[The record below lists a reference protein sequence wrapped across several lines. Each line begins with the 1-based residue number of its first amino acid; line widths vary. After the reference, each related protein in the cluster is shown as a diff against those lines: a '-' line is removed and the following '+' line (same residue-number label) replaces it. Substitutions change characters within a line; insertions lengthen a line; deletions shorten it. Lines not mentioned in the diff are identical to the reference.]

1 MFITMCLSHTT
12 KLKNLSLLS
21 HSLSLS
27 QTHTR
32 IKTDCITNNCKG
44 EPVKMIH
51 KEATPFV
58 RSADKNLTSISVIYG
73 SKMKP
78 SLKHFWE
85 MNLGRINHS
94 NIN

>member
-1 MFITMCLSHTT
+1 MCLSHTT

-51 KEATPFV
+51 KEATPFA

-73 SKMKP
+73 SKNEA
-78 SLKHFWE
+78 FFE
-85 MNLGRINHS
+85 AFLGNELG
-94 NIN
+94 

>member
-1 MFITMCLSHTT
+1 MPCFANCRPGRQT
-12 KLKNLSLLS
+12 KFFL
-21 HSLSLS
+21 SLSLS

-58 RSADKNLTSISVIYG
+58 RTADKNLTSISVIYG
-73 SKMKP
+73 SKNEA
-78 SLKHFWE
+78 FFE
-85 MNLGRINHS
+85 AFLGNELG
-94 NIN
+94 